1 MTFAAKLAF
10 IFFSMILVNNY
21 VFSKFLGV
29 IYFGEASQKPGISL
43 RMGLGIT
50 AVMVAVTAIT
60 WPLYTFLLQPLGLAY
75 LSTLVFVMV
84 IVLLVQL
91 VALLLRR
98 FAGPLYQRM
107 GSYFS
112 LIIANCA
119 VLGVALLAVATPGT
133 VGSNATTAYTYPEA
147 LVYALGAGLGL
158 TMAILLFAGVQRKL
172 QMARPPKAFR
182 GMPLTLV
189 AAAIA
194 SLCFM
199 GFGGVLE
206 SLFGVAA

>member
-10 IFFSMILVNNY
+10 IFFGMILVNNY

-29 IYFGEASQKPGISL
+29 IYFGEASQKPGASL

-50 AVMVAVTAIT
+50 AVMVAGTAIT
-60 WPLYTFLLQPLGLAY
+60 WPLYTFLLQPFGFAY
-75 LSTLVFVMV
+75 LNTLVFVIV

-91 VALLLRR
+91 ASLLLRR
-98 FAGPLYQRM
+98 FAAPLYQRL
-107 GSYFS
+107 GNFFS

-119 VLGVALLAVATPGT
+119 VLGVALLAVAAPGA
-133 VGSNATTAYTYPEA
+133 VGGNATTAYTYPEA

-158 TMAILLFAGVQRKL
+158 TAASLLFAGLQRKL

-189 AAAIA
+189 AA
-194 SLCFM
+194 
-199 GFGGVLE
+199 
-206 SLFGVAA
+206 